1 VDLVINAQP
10 GVMTEPGDSTFI
22 ILPPGIEYSGFYN
35 GISNS
40 TTPPIVVDDNG
51 QTTLK
56 MPLEAGLVNGDQ
68 VVFDLGIKAVDIGQV
83 CRIYNIEVQ
92 TLSTREEMCGTET
105 CDIKVLSGEEQVQVS
120 IQKPQLDIDDLE
132 LTLVT
137 MPPNMGT
144 LNYTVVIENNGLVQ
158 QDVSQDINIE
168 LYSDDNNNGF
178 VDIGTDPLVT
188 TVVENATILPGQ
200 SVTITGSVPLPPT
213 GLCNVIGAINNETTC
228 TCNSSSSNQIKVEI
242 ENNFEDMVEV
252 CSGDLVSIG
261 PDAISGYDYEWVG
274 VGSAS
279 EAALSSTTMTM
290 TDFQFDNNSGSNIVW
305 DYALR
310 SSFETCYSFDTV
322 QVTLFPNNDAT
333 VSPQACIG
341 SSFLL
346 PGPGAGTNFVTTPST
361 GLDDPN
367 SSTPEVLD
375 IVAGST
381 TYTMTYDDEN
391 GCPTERIF
399 NLIGIT
405 CAPNTGIG
413 DTVFFDTNMDG
424 IQDLDEVGIPNVTV
438 FLYNSTNTTLGSH
451 IGIAMTDANGRYI
464 FENIPSGNYVVGFDF
479 PAGFVPTI
487 QDAGGDDTIDS
498 DIDPITGLTGPYFI
512 PNGMIDTTA
521 DAGFIPD
528 CSLMVNIS
536 DVSECQF
543 LDPGH
548 QREVTVDINWT
559 NAIYTYDFLG
569 GSDTIVLDILGQEIK
584 LPITTLSGSTSVNVI
599 MDGGTT
605 DQDILAQ
612 IQLTDDPACMA
623 MTEWLDVSACIY
635 DVAMIKDL
643 DPTFIPVYGQP
654 LPFEITV
661 ANQGEQAL
669 NNIKIN
675 DYLPAGMTFDQGLNP
690 DWMQMGDT
698 LMYIVSD
705 ILDVSETIIVPL
717 NLTLIMSDQPDAYL
731 NLSEIV
737 SFQDTLG
744 VDRSDQDIDSTPDN
758 DPTNDPGG
766 LVNSGS
772 DDSLN
777 GDGSGAPGDNNP
789 NTDEDDADPELVS
802 IVDVALAKNL
812 VTPGPYMYGQAV
824 TFEIVIFNQGNVDL
838 FNVVVNDFIP
848 AGYSYLP
855 VNDPSWSEAAGT
867 ATHNVSTLPALT
879 DTTLQIILQI
889 EEAGANDYV
898 NVSEVESF
906 ENAAG
911 NDITGQDVDSQA
923 DDNPTNDAGGLAGS
937 DSDGSVNGNGTGAT
951 QDGDANTDE
960 DDMDVA
966 FLSIPMLDVT
976 KTTTG
981 VVMASS
987 GAQGNFDVTFE
998 IELENTGTTKLNN
1011 IKLQDNLQ
1019 EQIGGTFI
1027 GVVGVPS
1034 IISSDASMDP
1044 TVNSGYN
1051 GAVIDSIFTGI
1062 DGCLRVDESITVE
1075 LTIEVTALS
1084 GTDINEATGMAVD
1097 SLGSMVMAMDTAL
1110 LIIPTCFLDVDCPLP
1125 NQGMFTC
1132 VDEVPAAAN
1141 DVSSFIAIDGA
1152 SGIDNFCQTPTIAVA
1167 ETMTG
1172 TGCLASPLV
1181 ITRTYTIT
1189 DAGDSNIG
1197 PETVECTVMYTVID
1211 NVKPIVMVEASDLF
1225 LECADGGN
1233 TAAVNTWIAS
1243 NGGAS
1248 VAEACSSVTWTNMA
1262 GTPSDDCG
1270 NSSTTPYSFTATD
1283 DCGNFVTV
1291 TANVVI
1297 TDTTDPII
1305 TLPSVADNAECGGT
1319 EDAVLASWLSD
1330 VSAADDCGSVTVSP
1344 ALATSTET
1352 CAGTNTTITHTYIF
1366 TATDECGNVSTATD
1380 QFTIND
1386 TTAPSIVA
1394 PANLVIECG
1403 DDVSAM
1409 LAAWL
1414 DDYTVTEACQE
1425 MDVVL

>member
-1 VDLVINAQP
+1 MTHTNLDIERVNFGAPDADNDLEPDGGVIIDTASIATKRFLAGDTLKATFEGIVNDADNSETWVNAFATIDINTTQFTILGGNLKVYDASNGNMVRSCEVLSQFPDGTKLVTDISSDVLSGLACTDFDGFEYEDGDSVVVCVFYKTKDELINVQSENITYNTWFYLSDDVYAMGDTARCNFLFENMQQIGIRNFHQDIIAGRNFGGCELSADHDIVALGDDIPIQYFIENGNELTFLAKDYLESLGDPELPMDEGGIFWFYPAIQGNCLSEINTYQASFEAIWEVDEQVFCSPTFEVPETIENFNYTGGAELEVTTPTPINDLTEPTACVIINLKNITNIDAPFSFINIQTTTGGLVIQSLTEVTDGMNNLITPTSFGIYPLMDTDAGSNRSFELCVNVTDCDPQTLDFSAGWDCVEYPTTIEEAICADPSSIQFNTLLGSIDGQLIEPTGDISIDLCDTLDFIYKMSSTQLGNIKDVVFDFTLPGDMIYIPGSYEVAYPVPFDETMAVYEFFQDPVLGAGATYSDTVTSHYGQLDTFGLIGSPGAIDNTNIVLVRFKARTDCGYTSGAAPSFGASALDACNQPTDVVTTPGVKVNISDNLPSYDINIDLDDLTLNPCNEDESVVQVDLVINAQP

-51 QTTLK
+51 Q
-56 MPLEAGLVNGDQ
+56 
-68 VVFDLGIKAVDIGQV
+68 
-83 CRIYNIEVQ
+83 
-92 TLSTREEMCGTET
+92 
-105 CDIKVLSGEEQVQVS
+105 
-120 IQKPQLDIDDLE
+120 
-132 LTLVT
+132 
-137 MPPNMGT
+137 
-144 LNYTVVIENNGLVQ
+144 VIENNGLVQ

-772 DDSLN
+772 R
-777 GDGSGAPGDNNP
+777 
-789 NTDEDDADPELVS
+789 
-802 IVDVALAKNL
+802 KCR
-812 VTPGPYMYGQAV
+812 
-824 TFEIVIFNQGNVDL
+824 
-838 FNVVVNDFIP
+838 
-848 AGYSYLP
+848 
-855 VNDPSWSEAAGT
+855 
-867 ATHNVSTLPALT
+867 
-879 DTTLQIILQI
+879 
-889 EEAGANDYV
+889 
-898 NVSEVESF
+898 
-906 ENAAG
+906 
-911 NDITGQDVDSQA
+911 
-923 DDNPTNDAGGLAGS
+923 
-937 DSDGSVNGNGTGAT
+937 SV
-951 QDGDANTDE
+951 
-960 DDMDVA
+960 
-966 FLSIPMLDVT
+966 
-976 KTTTG
+976 
-981 VVMASS
+981 
-987 GAQGNFDVTFE
+987 
-998 IELENTGTTKLNN
+998 
-1011 IKLQDNLQ
+1011 
-1019 EQIGGTFI
+1019 
-1027 GVVGVPS
+1027 
-1034 IISSDASMDP
+1034 
-1044 TVNSGYN
+1044 
-1051 GAVIDSIFTGI
+1051 
-1062 DGCLRVDESITVE
+1062 
-1075 LTIEVTALS
+1075 
-1084 GTDINEATGMAVD
+1084 
-1097 SLGSMVMAMDTAL
+1097 
-1110 LIIPTCFLDVDCPLP
+1110 
-1125 NQGMFTC
+1125 
-1132 VDEVPAAAN
+1132 
-1141 DVSSFIAIDGA
+1141 
-1152 SGIDNFCQTPTIAVA
+1152 
-1167 ETMTG
+1167 
-1172 TGCLASPLV
+1172 
-1181 ITRTYTIT
+1181 
-1189 DAGDSNIG
+1189 
-1197 PETVECTVMYTVID
+1197 
-1211 NVKPIVMVEASDLF
+1211 
-1225 LECADGGN
+1225 
-1233 TAAVNTWIAS
+1233 
-1243 NGGAS
+1243 
-1248 VAEACSSVTWTNMA
+1248 
-1262 GTPSDDCG
+1262 
-1270 NSSTTPYSFTATD
+1270 
-1283 DCGNFVTV
+1283 
-1291 TANVVI
+1291 
-1297 TDTTDPII
+1297 
-1305 TLPSVADNAECGGT
+1305 
-1319 EDAVLASWLSD
+1319 
-1330 VSAADDCGSVTVSP
+1330 
-1344 ALATSTET
+1344 
-1352 CAGTNTTITHTYIF
+1352 
-1366 TATDECGNVSTATD
+1366 
-1380 QFTIND
+1380 
-1386 TTAPSIVA
+1386 
-1394 PANLVIECG
+1394 
-1403 DDVSAM
+1403 
-1409 LAAWL
+1409 
-1414 DDYTVTEACQE
+1414 
-1425 MDVVL
+1425 